1 MEIHLLGQPSVVGV
15 QSGAAGARGRKA
27 WSLLAFL
34 LLADAP
40 VARERLATL
49 LFGDADDPLG
59 ALRWNLAE
67 VRRLLGPGVVVTG
80 DPVTV
85 ELPAD
90 AWVDVR
96 VLTTGTW
103 VQASQVPGIG
113 RELIEG
119 ISVQADPA
127 FEAWLLAERLRLSHL
142 SAAVLREAA
151 TARLAAG
158 QAEAAMELATKLV
171 AIDEFDEESQIV
183 LVQAHRAA
191 GGAARAGEYLAAT
204 IDRLER
210 DLGVA
215 ASDALRHAAD
225 ETRAVASGASLLR
238 GTSAIESLIAAGKA
252 AVGAGVFDAGV
263 EILNRSVADARAGGE
278 RALEARALAELGT
291 AFVHGGTGRDTS
303 GVSVLHAALAI
314 AEEIDAADLV
324 AETTRELGYA
334 DMKRG
339 RYERAEAWLGR
350 SSATAP
356 DRERRASATA
366 VRGVVAADRGFSAD
380 SLRWLGDAAEAARDL
395 DKPRLEAWTLA
406 FMGRTHLLREEHRP
420 AHGALERSVE
430 LARAAGWISF
440 LPFPQAL
447 LATVELA
454 QGEIERASAAFE
466 AAFTLGCQIA
476 DPCWEGVSG
485 RGVGLVH
492 AAEGRIEEAIR
503 WLDDARTRCM
513 RIADSYL
520 WVHAYCLDALCSVAA
535 EHRPREAAAWISDLE
550 TVAARTGM
558 GEMLVRA
565 HLHRASLGESGAIET
580 AALFAARI
588 DNPAVQRMVAARA
601 APPARLGAV
610 PLGAPA

>member
-1 MEIHLLGQPSVVGV
+1 MEIHLLGQPSIVGIEEGPG
-15 QSGAAGARGRKA
+15 SARGRKA

-49 LFGDADDPLG
+49 LFGEADDPLG

-67 VRRLLGPGVVVTG
+67 MRRLLGPTVLVTG

-90 AWVDVR
+90 AWIDVR

-103 VQASQVPGIG
+103 VQASRVPGIG
-113 RELIEG
+113 RELLEG

-127 FEAWLLAERLRLSHL
+127 FEAWLLTERLRLSHL

-158 QAEAAMELATKLV
+158 DADAAMELATKLV

-191 GGAARAGEYLAAT
+191 SGAARAGEYLAAT

-210 DLGVA
+210 ELGVA
-215 ASDALRHAAD
+215 PSDALRHAAD
-225 ETRAVASGASLLR
+225 ETRAPTAGGSLLR

-252 AVGAGVFDAGV
+252 AVGAGVLDAGV
-263 EILNRSVADARAGGE
+263 EILNRSVADARAAGD

-291 AFVHGGTGRDTS
+291 AFVHGGRGRDTS

-314 AEEIDAADLV
+314 AEEIGAADLV
-324 AETTRELGYA
+324 AEATRELGYA

-339 RYERAEAWLGR
+339 RYERADAWLAR
-350 SSATAP
+350 SSAAAP
-356 DRERRASATA
+356 DRERLASATA
-366 VRGVVAADRGFSAD
+366 VRGVVAADRGSSGE
-380 SLRWLGDAAEAARDL
+380 SLRWLRETADAARDL
-395 DKPRLEAWTLA
+395 DKPRLEAWTLG
-406 FMGRTHLLREEHRP
+406 FMGRTHLLREEYGA
-420 AHGALERSVE
+420 AHVALERSVE

-440 LPFPQAL
+440 LPFPHSL

-454 QGEIERASAAFE
+454 QGEVDRASASFE
-466 AAFTLGCQIA
+466 AAFALGCQIA

-485 RGVGLVH
+485 RGIGLVH
-492 AAEGRIEEAIR
+492 AAEGRMEEAIR

-513 RIADSYL
+513 RISDSYL

-535 EHRPREAAAWISDLE
+535 EHRPREAGAWISDLE

-565 HLHRASLGESGAIET
+565 YLHRASLGVPGAVDT

-601 APPARLGAV
+601 GQPARVRDV